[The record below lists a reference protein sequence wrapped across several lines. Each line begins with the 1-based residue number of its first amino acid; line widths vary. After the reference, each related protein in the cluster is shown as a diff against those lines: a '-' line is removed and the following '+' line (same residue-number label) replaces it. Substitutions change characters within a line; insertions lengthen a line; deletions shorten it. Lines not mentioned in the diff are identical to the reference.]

1 MGWTSNN
8 LTKGGP
14 TMLANLFKYPAVL
27 ARHQNAPLLG
37 ERERFLRYLAER
49 GFAHETLLRI
59 ARELPH
65 VVQLLDIPHTPLV
78 TAQQVRTAADRWA
91 KQQRSRGRAHTLKWP
106 REHFMRIATDWLRF
120 LGRLHEP
127 APKPPPFV
135 ALIEQFSEW
144 MRAERGL
151 SSVTICNYCWHV
163 AQFLQW
169 CENRNRQLLSIQISD
184 IDAFLGSLR
193 DKGWCRVSIAT
204 CAKALKAFF
213 VHAEQRCWCPP
224 MIAPAIQGPRL
235 FSLDSLPA
243 GPSWDEVNCIINS
256 LETEEPRDI
265 RDRAIILLFALY
277 GLRSGEVA
285 RLRFEDIDWKASHL
299 SVYRSKQSKSQI
311 YPLTPLV
318 GHTIIR
324 YLRTVRQKSSYRQI
338 FLTLKAPLRPLS
350 VGGLYN
356 IVNRCFANAQVQ
368 TKHNGPHA
376 LRHACAMH
384 LVSKG
389 LSLKEIG
396 DHLGHR
402 SSSATRIYAK
412 VNLPQL
418 RLVADVDLGGL
429 S

>member
-1 MGWTSNN
+1 MGWTSNT

-27 ARHQNAPLLG
+27 ARHKNAPLLE
-37 ERERFLRYLAER
+37 ERERYLRHHAER

-65 VVQLLDIPHTPLV
+65 VVQLLNLPHTPLV
-78 TAQQVRTAADRWA
+78 TDQQITTAADRWA
-91 KQQRSRGRAHTLKWP
+91 KQQRRRGRAHTLKWP
-106 REHFMRIATDWLRF
+106 REHFVRIATDWLRF

-127 APKPPPFV
+127 ALKPPPFV

-144 MRAERGL
+144 MRVERGL
-151 SSVTICNYCWHV
+151 SSITISNYCWHV
-163 AQFLQW
+163 VQFLQW
-169 CENRNRQLLSIQISD
+169 CVDRNRQLSTVQISD
-184 IDAFLGSLR
+184 IDAFLGSLSNKR
-193 DKGWCRVSIAT
+193 WCRVSIAT
-204 CAKALKAFF
+204 CAKALKPFF
-213 VHAEQRCWCPP
+213 VHAEQRCWCRP

-243 GPSWDEVNCIINS
+243 GPSWDEVNRIINS
-256 LETEEPRDI
+256 LATEQSRDI
-265 RDRAIILLFALY
+265 RDRPIMLLFALY

-285 RLRFEDIDWKASHL
+285 RLRLEDIDWEASRL
-299 SVYRSKQSKSQI
+299 SVYRSKQRRSQI

-318 GHTIIR
+318 GHAIIR
-324 YLRTVRQKSSYRQI
+324 YLRTVRQQSPCRQI

-384 LVSKG
+384 LVSEG

-396 DHLGHR
+396 DHLGHH
-402 SSSATRIYAK
+402 SSCATRIYAK

-429 S
+429 P